1 LIPGQLFFS
10 GGYMKHIIHRAE
22 TRGYAD
28 HGWLQTSH
36 IFSFAGYYNPERI
49 RFGSLRVLND
59 DIVQPGKGF
68 GSHSH
73 ENMEIISVPL
83 IGSLAHKD
91 SSGHETAIYPNDVQI
106 MSAGTGITH
115 SEYNY
120 SETEPVNFL
129 QIWIFPK
136 EKNINPRYNQK
147 TFDPEERHNR
157 WQFMVAPE
165 KNDDTLWINQDA
177 YMARVNLSGG
187 QEINYQQ
194 KVKQNGIYFFII
206 SGQVTINN
214 TTLNKRDG
222 IGIVEAQNITL
233 KSTSDSD
240 ILALEIPL

>member
-157 WQFMVAPE
+157 WQFMVVPE